1 MGFYKIAICD
11 DEEIF
16 LEKIYKEVENNL
28 KKLDYGY
35 EIQKFLCAEA
45 LILSN
50 CNENFDIVF
59 LDIDM
64 PETNGIEAAI
74 SIKHSNP
81 DIVIIFIT
89 SKDELVYE
97 SIKTQPFRFIRKSK
111 LTEEISESIIETF
124 KILESNSC
132 KLTIKVDNNFYK
144 IDAAAITYIESNKNY
159 VIVNTFNGKQFR
171 YKYNI
176 SSMEKE
182 LEPYGFIRTHYG
194 YLVNQKFIRRIEGND
209 VILKNCVKIPVSRS
223 KKYHVQQKFIEYL
236 R

>member
-1 MGFYKIAICD
+1 MSFYKIAICD

-16 LEKIYKEVENNL
+16 LEKIYSIVESNL
-28 KKLDYGY
+28 KKLDFGY
-35 EIQKFLCAEA
+35 HIQKFLCAKA

-50 CNENFDIVF
+50 CNENYDIVF

-81 DIVIIFIT
+81 EIVIIFVT

-124 KILESNSC
+124 KILESNSY

-171 YKYNI
+171 YKHNI
-176 SSMEKE
+176 SSIEKE
-182 LEPYGFIRTHYG
+182 LEPYGFIRTHSG

-209 VILKNCVKIPVSRS
+209 VIIKNYERIPISRS
-223 KKYHVQQKFIEYL
+223 KKYYVQQKFIEYM